1 MNRNILLL
9 CFSLC
14 CLRTSAQEFTS
25 DLVNGRRTSY
35 YTYVFRLDDREART
49 LYRKDIYAV
58 TDTYFHTV
66 VDSFPT
72 RKVYD
77 ERRLLRGHYLFT
89 YAKGGRLAY
98 DLMSV
103 CPLSVKVLN
112 NQVDLS
118 VWVAD
123 SLGNTIPDAIVRL
136 KSKSIPFDPLT
147 RTYRLRKTNRKGILS
162 IKHGNFTSYHQLDA
176 QYRSSWMKRTAA
188 NVMRYSGIGYL
199 LKPFRDTYSSIRY
212 GQPVGWLRVFSDGI
226 GHSYYWNTRTK
237 GYMVFNK
244 PMYLPGDT
252 VKFKAFVVT
261 KRGKPVDKPLMV
273 NLNVEGKPK
282 MLTRLTPYRKGGYA
296 FEFPLADSLGLKL
309 DRPYTITLNDEK
321 QRTYVAESFRVED
334 YELKS
339 NTFRLR
345 SEKESHHPGTSIS
358 LYAKGTDENDLNLM
372 DARLQL
378 TVWPLRVR
386 DLHPTVFVPD
396 TLWRWEQNLDA
407 VGETKITLPDSIF
420 PPVSLDYQVEAVF
433 LNASNERH
441 RETLQLTY
449 SHDAAKVLLQLE
461 QDTLVA
467 DIRVAGRQEEAQ
479 AVLIAYADEEEDKVL
494 SEKTIRFPHKEKINP
509 LVSHYEIET
518 TDQVE
523 TLGLRNQAP
532 LINCLAYRTADSIFV
547 QIENPRQI
555 PFWYHIYRQ
564 SKEVKR
570 GAGTELIY
578 QAKVKTDDN
587 YSISLQY
594 VWGGQSAQQN
604 YRIPFSKKEL
614 RIEIDQPAVIYPG
627 QKARI
632 NLSVTDAEGQP
643 ARQVDLTAYAFTQK
657 FKNAYLPSLP
667 SFEKK
672 SRNRR
677 SVNSFTL
684 KEMDEKHSAHQLDWQ
699 RWRTEMGLDSLAY
712 YHFLYPSTGVFMQY
726 LPIKDSVSQ
735 ISPFVVKRGAIQ
747 PACLIYLDNKPVYYK
762 DTDVMQRYSFQ
773 LDSGH
778 HSVKIR
784 THYKLIE
791 FPQLRIRPR
800 QKLVLSLDLD
810 RLPPGVKV
818 SDVPNKFTDEEQ
830 RLLDRYLMWVRP
842 FPNKEFAYLKQNNF
856 IQLMQSRSDHWYRQ
870 PMKVGLFV
878 NRPMQLV
885 REEYPTTSFGFE
897 PGFEYEFEEGLIK
910 MRSIRQQK
918 VVSSPIPRDF
928 RYWEPDFREKVA
940 TQAEMDS
947 MWRWRKEERQAEQKI
962 YDNPSQTQAGFGRLM
977 ISRPIPTDK
986 RIKHIL
992 IFRRDNPDFLRVY
1005 NGSTS
1010 LFHQL
1015 QPGRYKVVLLLYF
1028 NEYIVQDSIDIL
1040 PNGTNYVRIRESVV
1054 HPVDPFSRKAS
1065 ERIGESG
1072 FIFKK
1077 DLQEIKE
1084 QYNQTYNVQPM
1095 EDVPAHFTHW
1105 VEGQVLAGDDGT
1117 PLPGVN
1123 VVVKGTKVGT
1133 STDAQGYYRLYAP
1146 FNGVLIFSFIGCV
1159 SEELLIGS
1167 RSILNAKLQADIKA
1181 LSEVVVVGYGTQ
1193 SRRAVTGSIAVV
1205 SNALQGRVEGVMIRG
1220 NSALK
1225 SSEPLLVVDGV
1236 PFNGTLADL
1245 DQAAIAST
1253 EILKPEAALVLYG
1266 VRASNG
1272 VLLITTRKAK
1282 EAANQAAPGVL
1293 EAMAHGTGLRNLFSD
1308 YAYWQPQ
1315 LTTDESGKASFEVT
1329 FPDDITRWRTFVLAM
1344 DDQKRSGSA
1353 ESSVKSFR
1361 TLAAS
1366 LSLPRFLVQGD
1377 TTQAIGKIQNYTSDT
1392 LSVERAFKINGKAS
1406 AILSGQVIHALV
1418 DTTLLYAA
1426 RADTIEVKYAV
1437 TKSDGYLD
1445 GEMRRVPV
1453 YPPGTM
1459 ETRGIFLN
1467 LDRDTTLTLPF
1478 DPAMGKV
1485 KLYAQGDV
1493 LYVLLDEMDHVRN
1506 YEYLCNEQM
1515 ASKLKALLL
1524 GKKVRTYLKQPFP
1537 YEKDIRQLVRKLDD
1551 ARGKEKAWGWW
1562 PGSPFSHWITL
1573 HVAEA
1578 LLEAGKAGYSSRFQA
1593 RELTDYLVYEMEG
1606 RQRAEKIPLLQ
1617 LLQTLGAR
1625 VDYQRYTEELSRDTT
1640 LSLHNQLRLIR
1651 IRQQAGLTYRLDT
1664 LREYQ
1669 QETVLGGLFWGKEKY
1684 DLTDNAIINTVL
1696 AYRIL
1701 RDQAGQEAS
1710 LLRIRNYFLEKRRSG
1725 YWRNTYESTLI
1736 LETILPDLLKAD
1748 STLQSTRL
1756 TLSGAVSDTV
1766 LTVFPYETM
1775 VNANKSLTI
1784 QKQGQRPLY
1793 LTAYQQF
1800 QNAAPQKVEKD
1811 FVVKTAFEGKKGDK
1825 VILEAGKP
1833 VLLKIEVEASKEAD
1847 YVLVEVPIPAGCSY
1861 EDKRTFYGK
1870 EAYREYFRNKVSI
1883 FCPQLSV
1890 GKHEF
1895 TVRLLPRYTGTYALN
1910 PTKVEL
1916 MYFPVFYGR
1925 AEMKRIRIR

>member
-1 MNRNILLL
+1 
-9 CFSLC
+9 
-14 CLRTSAQEFTS
+14 
-25 DLVNGRRTSY
+25 LVHGHRTSY
-35 YTYVFRLDDREART
+35 YTYLFRLNERDAKT
-49 LYRKDIYAV
+49 LYRKGIGRV
-58 TDTYFHTV
+58 TDAYFHTV

-72 RKVYD
+72 RHFYD
-77 ERRLLRGHYLFT
+77 ERKLPTGHYLLT
-89 YAKGGRLAY
+89 YAKGGSLAY
-98 DLMSV
+98 ELKSV
-103 CPLSVKVLN
+103 GPLSVKVLN

-123 SLGNTIPDAIVRL
+123 TLGNTIPDASVKL

-147 RTYRLRKTNRKGILS
+147 QTYRLRKTNRKGILS
-162 IKHGNFTSYHQLDA
+162 VKHGGFTSYHQLNA
-176 QYRSSWMKRTAA
+176 QYRSHWVKRTAGKA
-188 NVMRYSGIGYL
+188 IRYSGIGYL

-212 GQPVGWLRVFSDGI
+212 GQPIGWLRVFSDGI
-226 GHSYYWNTRTK
+226 GNSYYWNTRTK

-244 PMYLPGDT
+244 PIYLPRDT

-273 NLNVEGKPK
+273 YLNVEGKPK
-282 MLTRLTPYRKGGYA
+282 KLTRLTPYRKGGYT
-296 FEFPLADSLGLKL
+296 FEFPLADSVGLQL

-321 QRTYVAESFRVED
+321 QRTYVSEAFRVED

-345 SEKESHHPGTSIS
+345 SEKDAHYVGESNA

-386 DLHPTVFVPD
+386 DHHPTVFVPD

-407 VGETKITLPDSIF
+407 VGETPITLPDRIF
-420 PPVSLDYQVEAVF
+420 PSVSLDYQVEAVF

-449 SHDAAKVLLQLE
+449 VHDTAKVLLQVK
-461 QDTLVA
+461 QDSLVA
-467 DIRVAGRQEEAQ
+467 QLLVASQQKKAP
-479 AVLIAYADEEEDKVL
+479 AVLIAYADGEKEKVL
-494 SEKTIRFPHKEKINP
+494 FEKTIQLPHKEKINP
-509 LVSHYEIET
+509 LVSSYE
-518 TDQVE
+518 VE
-523 TLGLRNQAP
+523 TDDHVETIRLKNELP
-532 LINCLAYRTADSIFV
+532 LVNCLAYRTADSLFV
-547 QIENPRQI
+547 LVENPRQI

-570 GAGTELIY
+570 GAGTELVY
-578 QAKVKTDDN
+578 QAKARTDDG

-594 VWGGQSAQQN
+594 VWAGQSTEQN
-604 YRIPFSKKEL
+604 YQIPFSKKEL
-614 RIEIDQPAVIYPG
+614 RVEIGQPAVIYPG
-627 QKARI
+627 QKTRI

-643 ARQVDLTAYAFTQK
+643 AQQVDLTAYAFTQK

-672 SRNRR
+672 SRSRR

-684 KEMDEKHSAHQLDWQ
+684 QEMDAKHSALPLDWQ
-699 RWRTEMGLDSLAY
+699 RWRKEMGLDSLAY

-726 LPIKDSVSQ
+726 LPVQDSVSQ
-735 ISPFVVKRGAIQ
+735 VSPFVVKEGALQ

-762 DTDVMQRYSFQ
+762 DTDVVQRYSFQ
-773 LDSGH
+773 LDSGL

-791 FPQLRIRPR
+791 YPQLHIRPG
-800 QKLVLSLDLD
+800 QKLVLSLDVD

-818 SDVPNKFTDEEQ
+818 SDVPNKLTDEEQ

-842 FPNKEFAYLKQNNF
+842 FPNKEFAYLKQNHF
-856 IQLMQSRSDHWYRQ
+856 IQLMQPRSDHGYRK
-870 PMKVGLFV
+870 PLKVGLFV

-885 REEYPTTSFGFE
+885 REEHRTTSFGFE

-910 MRSIRQQK
+910 MRSLEHRK
-918 VVSSPIPRDF
+918 GGSLPIPREF

-947 MWRWRKEERQAEQKI
+947 MWRWRKEERQAVQKI

-977 ISRPIPTDK
+977 ISRPAPTDK
-986 RIKHIL
+986 RVKHIL

-1005 NGSTS
+1005 SGNTS

-1028 NEYIVQDSIDIL
+1028 NEYIVQDFVDIL
-1040 PNGTNYVRIRESVV
+1040 PNGTNYLRIQEAIV
-1054 HPVDPFSRKAS
+1054 HPADPFSRKAS

-1072 FIFKK
+1072 FLFKK

-1095 EDVPAHFTHW
+1095 KDVPAHFTHW
-1105 VEGQVLAGDDGT
+1105 VEGQVLAADDGS
-1117 PLPGVN
+1117 PLPGVS

-1133 STDAQGYYRLYAP
+1133 STDAQGYYQLYAP
-1146 FNGVLIFSFIGCV
+1146 SNGVLIFAFIGYMT
-1159 SEELLIGS
+1159 EELLIGS
-1167 RSILNAKLQADIKA
+1167 RSILNAQLLADVKA

-1193 SRRAVTGSIAVV
+1193 RKRNVTGSVAVI
-1205 SNALQGRVEGVMIRG
+1205 SNALQGKVAGMMIRG
-1220 NSALK
+1220 NSSFK
-1225 SSEPLLVVDGV
+1225 SSDPLLVVDGI
-1236 PFNGTLADL
+1236 PFEGSLADL
-1245 DQAAIAST
+1245 DPAAIASNET
-1253 EILKPEAALVLYG
+1253 LKTEAALALYG
-1266 VRASNG
+1266 ERASNG
-1272 VLLITTRKAK
+1272 ALLITTRKAK
-1282 EAANQAAPGVL
+1282 EAAKQSASGVL
-1293 EAMAHGTGLRNLFSD
+1293 DAMTQGTGLRNRFSD
-1308 YAYWQPQ
+1308 YAYWQPR
-1315 LTTDESGKASFEVT
+1315 LTTDQFGKASFEVT

-1353 ESSVKSFR
+1353 EASVKSFR

-1377 TTQAIGKIQNYTSDT
+1377 TIQVIGKVQNYTSDT
-1392 LSVERAFKINGKAS
+1392 VSVERAFEINGNAS
-1406 AILSGQVIHALV
+1406 VVRSGQVIHALM
-1418 DTTLLYAA
+1418 DTTLLYAV
-1426 RADTIEVKYAV
+1426 RTDTIQVKYAI

-1445 GEMRRVPV
+1445 GEMRSIPV
-1453 YPPGTM
+1453 YAPGTM

-1478 DPAMGKV
+1478 DPSMGKV
-1485 KLYAQGDV
+1485 KLYAQGDI
-1493 LYVLLDEMDHVRN
+1493 LSMLLNELDHVRN

-1524 GKKVRTYLKQPFP
+1524 EKKVRTYLKQPFP

-1551 ARGKEKAWGWW
+1551 ARGKEGAWGWW
-1562 PGSPFSHWITL
+1562 SGSPFSHWITL

-1578 LLEAGKAGYSSRFQA
+1578 LLEAGKEGYGSRFRA
-1593 RELTDYLVYEMEG
+1593 GELTNYLVYEMEG

-1625 VDYQRYTEELSRDTT
+1625 VDYQRYTEELARDTT
-1640 LSLHNQLRLIR
+1640 LSLHNQLQLIR
-1651 IRQQAGLTYRLDT
+1651 IRQQADLTYRLDT
-1664 LREYQ
+1664 LRKYQ
-1669 QETVLGGLFWGKEKY
+1669 QETVLGGLFWGQEKY
-1684 DLTDNAIINTVL
+1684 NLTDNSIINTVL

-1701 RDQAGQEAS
+1701 RDQKGQEAS
-1710 LLRIRNYFLEKRRSG
+1710 LLRIRNYFLEKRQPG
-1725 YWRNTYESTLI
+1725 YWRNTYESALI

-1766 LTVFPYETM
+1766 LTVFPYETT

-1784 QKQGQRPLY
+1784 RKQGQRPLY

-1800 QNAAPQKVEKD
+1800 QNPVPQKVEKD

-1825 VILEAGKP
+1825 VLLEAGKP
-1833 VLLKIEVEASKEAD
+1833 VLLKIEVEASKEAE

-1861 EDKRTFYGK
+1861 EDKRIFYGK

-1883 FCPQLSV
+1883 FCHQLSV

-1910 PTKVEL
+1910 PTKAEL

-1925 AEMKRIRIR
+1925 AEMKRIWIR